1 MISTSFF
8 GQLTQDAKV
17 AGADGAQFVSFTVAV
32 NDGGDAY
39 FLDCAYWSTSLLDY
53 LKKGSAVF
61 VMGKLRARPYVD
73 GKGTPRP
80 GLRCNVLA
88 VRLAGATPKAKQ
100 NYEPIPL

>member
-8 GQLTQDAKV
+8 GHLTQDAKV
-17 AGADGAQFVSFTVAV
+17 AGADGAQFVSFTIAV
-32 NDGGDAY
+32 NDGGDA
-39 FLDCAYWSTSLLDY
+39 FFIDCAYWSTSLLPY

-73 GKGTPRP
+73 GKGSPRP

-88 VRLAGATPKAKQ
+88 VRLAGATPKDQ
-100 NYEPIPL
+100 LNSEPIPL

>member
-8 GQLTQDAKV
+8 GHLTQDAKV

-32 NDGGDAY
+32 NDGDIAY
-39 FLDCAYWSTSLLDY
+39 FLDCAYWSLSLLPY

-61 VMGKLRARPYVD
+61 VMGKLHARPFLD
-73 GKGTPRP
+73 GKGVPRP

-88 VRLAGATPKAKQ
+88 VRLAGAKPKDQ
-100 NYEPIPL
+100 LNSDPIPL